1 MGMLLAVDLGGSA
14 IKAELLDDHLETL
27 ATRTAATPAG
37 TAALDRVAAV
47 GRELLA
53 DAAGDVVA
61 AGIAVP
67 GIVDHRSGRGLHS
80 VNLGWRD
87 VPVRD
92 VLSTRLGLPVAVEHD
107 VTAAGRAEWL
117 CGAGRGVNDLL
128 VVVIGTG
135 IAAVVVAGGRLVRG
149 GRGQAGE
156 LGHVPVVSNG
166 PVCVCG
172 KRGCLEAVASA
183 RGVAAAYGARTGR
196 PVSGSREVLAALLAG
211 DRDAQS
217 VWDAAVDALATA
229 LLGAISL
236 LGSTRVVVGG
246 GLAQAGDALLD
257 PLRERLIERRTV
269 QVLPDLVPAAFGH
282 RAGVIGAA
290 LAARDLVTAGS
301 GGGEGPGRSA

>member
-1 MGMLLAVDLGGSA
+1 MGMVLAVDLGGSA
-14 IKAELLDDHLETL
+14 IKAELLDDDFEAV

-37 TAALDRVAAV
+37 SAALDGVAAV

-53 DAAGDVVA
+53 ESAGEVVA

-67 GIVDHRSGRGLHS
+67 GIVDTRSGRGLHS

-87 VPVRD
+87 VSVRD

-117 CGAGRGVNDLL
+117 FGAGRGVNDLL

-135 IAAVVVAGGRLVRG
+135 IAAVVIAGGRLVRG

-183 RGVAAAYGARTGR
+183 RAVATAYGTRTGR
-196 PVSGSREVLAALLAG
+196 TVAGSREVLAALHAG

-217 VWDAAVDALATA
+217 VWDAAVDALATG

-236 LGSTRVVVGG
+236 LGCTRVVVGG
-246 GLAQAGDALLD
+246 GLAEAGDALLS

-269 QVLPDLVPAAFGH
+269 QVLPDIVPAAFGL
-282 RAGVIGAA
+282 RAGVIGAG
-290 LAARDLVTAGS
+290 LAARDLVAAESARGQR
-301 GGGEGPGRSA
+301 PGRSV